1 MALSSK
7 QLTKLRS
14 LAALDSELS
23 AMSHAGSQERERQ
36 MELINELRRKR
47 QRYEWERDATHQDD
61 SREQLERQIAEADE
75 AIAAARAL
83 LDGLQKRA
91 AELNRYAAPLREL
104 VDKVRRYGQLSR
116 EDLGVS
122 S

>member
-1 MALSSK
+1 
-7 QLTKLRS
+7 
-14 LAALDSELS
+14 
-23 AMSHAGSQERERQ
+23 MSHAGSQERERQ

-75 AIAAARAL
+75 AIAAAQAL
-83 LDGLQKRA
+83 LEGLQKRA